1 MLQAPKKL
9 VAIISKK
16 LRSKT
21 RRILPSSSD
30 VMIPPGSLP
39 LPMGLPGLPA
49 LHNCDPLRDMLA
61 FQPTRKL
68 KFCCNRREHQ
78 RCKVHFIFHLAARF
92 GTVQF
97 PPLSASM
104 RVDNK
109 IKDRYSTFRSTRRAG
124 GGEESEAIDEYR
136 HPTFCR

>member
-1 MLQAPKKL
+1 M
-9 VAIISKK
+9 
-16 LRSKT
+16 
-21 RRILPSSSD
+21 
-30 VMIPPGSLP
+30 PGSACLP
-39 LPMGLPGLPA
+39 EKAGFQEFRLGLAAPPHNVRQAHRQKVGCRYSSMASLSSPPPA
-49 LHNCDPLRDMLA
+49 RRVLRKVLYRSFILLSTRMLA
-61 FQPTRKL
+61 DNGGNCTVP
-68 KFCCNRREHQ
+68 N
-78 RCKVHFIFHLAARF
+78 LAARF